1 MFIPWYKTVSS
12 GKEML
17 EAHPWQSGSPIRTA
31 ASLFQQD
38 FPGQF
43 LLDAGR
49 ARPGTVLL
57 SACYF
62 SLSLS
67 AIHYSFPSACYTHN
81 KHMSFITENIA
92 TEDHSPDIT
101 KERMHTS
108 NMQNVSNLTTRQGN
122 TQETHNGILLHAH
135 RIGQKLGLAA
145 SFLVH
150 RPRRADREPQDD

>member
-1 MFIPWYKTVSS
+1 MAIRFSYQNCSIAVSTGFPWSVPA
-12 GKEML
+12 GCWE
-17 EAHPWQSGSPIRTA
+17 
-31 ASLFQQD
+31 
-38 FPGQF
+38 GQTWYCV
-43 LLDAGR
+43 AIC
-49 ARPGTVLL
+49 VLL
-57 SACYF
+57 L

-108 NMQNVSNLTTRQGN
+108 SMQNVSNLTTRQGN